1 MKGDWGLFAFNRGLM
16 SRLALARIDL
26 KRTALS
32 AAVMTNWSPKEL
44 GPMSLRV
51 GTKCIAATDGNA
63 ATKQIP
69 FIFASD
75 DAAMVDVT
83 TSSIRVRIDDEF
95 ITRPAVTAA
104 ISNGTFTSNLTGWT
118 DEDEGGTA
126 TSAWATGGYMALTG
140 DGTLSARRRQ
150 TLTINQQNTE
160 HALRIVIN
168 RGPVILRVGSTSGGD
183 EYINETTLE
192 VGEHSLAFTPTG
204 SSAYIELS
212 NRENRLA
219 RVDSIAVESAGV
231 MELPSPWSTLSALR
245 WDQSGDVLFIA
256 DGEIQQRRIERRDT
270 RSWSIVKY
278 LTTNGPFRLANTTPT
293 TITASAV
300 NGNVTLTAS
309 RTLFRSGHVG
319 AVWSITSVGQTVIE
333 DFSSDNVFT
342 DPIRV
347 AGTEEARRF
356 SILVTGTFVAT
367 LTLQYSLDDAA
378 TWIDYAGTSI
388 TGPVSTNL
396 QDGADNQIIH
406 WRIGIKSGNYTSGTA
421 TASLILQSG
430 SITGVVRITGVTDT
444 VTASAEVLE
453 NLGGTTATDTWAEG
467 EWSDERGWPSAVAF
481 HEGRLWW
488 AGRDRFWGSVTDVF
502 DNFDPE
508 YEGDAG
514 PISRSIG
521 SGPVDTISWLVSCG
535 RLLAGADGS
544 VVIPRSSSFDEPLT
558 PTNFTPKTPVTKGSA
573 RVAAVKIDD
582 AAIFVERSG
591 YKVIEL
597 AIDPAKADYS
607 PTDLTELVPEVG
619 APGIIHMAAQ
629 REPDTRIHCVRSDGT
644 VAVLVYNKLENVICW
659 WEFETDGEVED
670 VQVLPGTEEDRV
682 YYIVKRTINGSTV
695 RYIEQW
701 ALESECVGGSLN
713 KQADSFKVW
722 TGPGTTVTGADHLE
736 GEEVV
741 VWADG
746 VDVGTATVSG
756 GQFTLDESATNVVYG
771 LGYQA
776 RFKSTKLAYVAQPG
790 SIGLTQKKRINAIA
804 PLMVDTHA
812 RGIRFG
818 PDFNTLSY
826 MPEVERGAVIDLDSI
841 WDEYDASNTQFQ
853 GKWDTDSRLCLVAD
867 APRPCTIIGVVID
880 MDSHQR

>member
-1 MKGDWGLFAFNRGLM
+1 MRGVHEYLAMNRGRV
-16 SRLALARIDL
+16 SRRALARLDV
-26 KRTALS
+26 KRIGMAFEEQ
-32 AAVMTNWSPKEL
+32 TNYIPSNL
-44 GPMSLRV
+44 GPMMLRP
-51 GTKCIAATDGNA
+51 GLQYIAATDGNA

-69 FIFASD
+69 FVFASD
-75 DAAMVDVT
+75 DAAMIDVT
-83 TSSIRVRIDDEF
+83 TSSIRVRIDDAV

-104 ISNGTFTSNLTGWT
+104 ISNGSFTTDLTGWT

-126 TSAWATGGYMALTG
+126 TSAWASGGYMALTG
-140 DGTLSARRRQ
+140 DGTQSARRRQ
-150 TLTINQQNTE
+150 TLTINEQDIE
-160 HALRIVIN
+160 HALRVIIN

-219 RVDSIAVESAGV
+219 RVASIAVESAGV

-270 RSWSIVKY
+270 RSWSVVKY

-293 TITASAV
+293 TIAASAV
-300 NGNVTLTAS
+300 NGNITLTAS

-319 AVWSITSVGQTVIE
+319 SVWSITSVGQTVTS

-342 DPIRV
+342 SPIRV

-430 SITGVVRITGVTDT
+430 SITGVVRITAVTNT
-444 VTASAEVLE
+444 TSATAEVLE
-453 NLGGTTATDTWAEG
+453 DLGGTTATDTWAEG
-467 EWSDERGWPSAVAF
+467 AWSDERGWPSAVAF
-481 HEGRLWW
+481 HDGRLWW
-488 AGRDRFWGSVTDVF
+488 AGRDKFWGSVTDEF
-502 DNFDPE
+502 DNFDPD

-521 SGPVDTISWLVSCG
+521 SGPVDVVSWLVSCG

-558 PTNFTPKTPVTKGSA
+558 PTNFTPKTNATRGSA
-573 RVAAVKIDD
+573 RVGAIKVDD
-582 AAIFVERSG
+582 SAIYVHANGRR
-591 YKVIEL
+591 VIEM
-597 AIDPAKADYS
+597 AMDPTRVDYA
-607 PTDLTELVPEVG
+607 PTDLTELCPEFG
-619 APGIIHMAAQ
+619 EPGIVCLAVQ

-644 VAVLVYNKLENVICW
+644 VGVIVFNKLENVLCLCDV
-659 WEFETDGEVED
+659 ETDGEVED
-670 VQVLPGTEEDRV
+670 VAVLPGDEEDSV

-695 RYIEQW
+695 RYIEKW
-701 ALESECVGGSLN
+701 ALESEARGAAVS
-713 KQADSFKVW
+713 KMADSFVYAAASASTI
-722 TGPGTTVTGADHLE
+722 TGLSHLE
-736 GEEVV
+736 GETVV
-741 VWADG
+741 LWGNGKDL
-746 VDVGTATVSG
+746 GTATVSG
-756 GQFTLDESATNVVYG
+756 GSVTLPEAATHRCAG
-771 LGYQA
+771 LYYRA
-776 RFKSTKLAYVAQPG
+776 RAKSTKLAYVVPQGRSALG
-790 SIGLTQKKRINAIA
+790 SPKRLDGLALVLA
-804 PLMVDTHA
+804 DTHHL
-812 RGIRFG
+812 GVEFG
-818 PDFNTLSY
+818 QDFDNLDPLPASEEFATVADDTIHEDY
-826 MPEVERGAVIDLDSI
+826 EGDLISMGGS
-841 WDEYDASNTQFQ
+841 WTTDA
-853 GKWDTDSRLCLVAD
+853 RLCLQSE
-867 APRPCTIIGVVID
+867 APKPATVMAVVID
-880 MDSHQR
+880 MDVSA